1 MAPPACES
9 ESQAVEESDAR
20 GSKKEA
26 PGVKFDLPGVQF
38 RVLGSLKRASGDLLA
53 SWAPGRHQEGA
64 LGEKRA
70 VGKLYGGL
78 LGPSWGPLGA
88 S

>member
-9 ESQAVEESDAR
+9 ASQAVEESDALLN
-20 GSKKEA
+20 GLLKTFW
-26 PGVKFDLPGVQF
+26 G
-38 RVLGSLKRASGDLLA
+38 VLGARS
-53 SWAPGRHQEGA
+53 PQEGA
-64 LGEKRA
+64 LGEKKA